1 MKKKEGRRVKEY
13 KRVTLMVTL
22 YKIYTTILQ
31 DRLRE
36 EVESKGIITA
46 N

>member
-1 MKKKEGRRVKEY
+1 MKKGEGRRVKEY

-22 YKIYTTILQ
+22 YKIYITILQ

-36 EVESKGIITA
+36 KLESKRIITA

>member
-1 MKKKEGRRVKEY
+1 MKKGEGRRVKEY

-36 EVESKGIITA
+36 EVKSKGIITA